1 MKYLNILFL
10 LISFLSFSQDKINIK
25 KQLPLVV
32 KHKVNYTDYFLRDIQ
47 FEQFASKKGKRTWAK
62 NSKKNPVQFV
72 TLTEYSKNIFLMAI
86 WRKQSIDSVLV
97 GNDLYVYKTTKIKR
111 KF

>member
-1 MKYLNILFL
+1 MRYLNIFFL

-32 KHKVNYTDYFLRDIQ
+32 KHKINYTDYFLRDIQ
-47 FEQFASKKGKRTWAK
+47 FDQFASKEAKRTWAK
-62 NSKKNPVQFV
+62 NSKKNPVKFV
-72 TLTEYSKNIFLMAI
+72 TLTEYPKNIFLMAI

-97 GNDLYVYKTTKIKR
+97 GDNLYVYKTTKIKR